1 MSKWKDLGTLLL
13 GYGLITSDDLMAGLA
28 LQGQKSI
35 RLGEAL
41 VELGRI
47 NRDDIEWVLSKQL
60 DVPFVIV
67 EDVIVNS
74 GLLERFQRDFLLEN
88 IMLPL
93 YETDDIIAVAME
105 DPFNSSA
112 IDYLGTCCGKDVS
125 VSIGSGRKITRILE
139 KTFGRAGLPELA
151 DIIRSVTEK
160 IRATGFYRIDFII
173 RSGACS
179 INVFGSGIRRPLK
192 TIKGHIGREDVLS
205 AFDALG
211 MEVLYEQSVSSNG
224 AFLAVY
230 PLSESANIIRLPAV
244 VGHYN
249 LPVPGD
255 TVFTDARVHA
265 SQRLFHSESPVKG
278 YPFIATGGHPP
289 EGNNIIYTIDSVPGD
304 FKAFNL
310 DVLVPGKCPSC
321 GGEGCRSCRELG
333 YLFDSMQGVYSS
345 EDLKNNIREGMTWQR

>member
-1 MSKWKDLGTLLL
+1 MAKWKDLGTLLL
-13 GYGLITSDDLMAGLA
+13 GYGLITADDLRAGLD

-47 NRDDIEWVLSKQL
+47 NREDIEWVLSKQL

-67 EDVIVNS
+67 EDVIINS
-74 GLLERFQRDFLLEN
+74 ELLGRFHRDFLLEN
-88 IMLPL
+88 LILPL
-93 YETDDIIAVAME
+93 YETDDMIAVAME

-112 IDYLGTCCGKDVS
+112 IDYLRTYCGKEVS
-125 VSIGSGRKITRILE
+125 VSIGSGRKIAGILD
-139 KTFGRAGLPELA
+139 KAFGRAGLPELA
-151 DIIRSVTEK
+151 GIIRDVTEK
-160 IRATGFYRIDFII
+160 IRDTGFYRIDFII

-179 INVFGSGIRRPLK
+179 INVFGSGIRRPVQ

-211 MEVLYEQSVSSNG
+211 MEVLYEQSVSVNG
-224 AFLAVY
+224 GFLAVY
-230 PLSESANIIRLPAV
+230 PLSESVNIMRLPAV

-265 SQRLFHSESPVKG
+265 SQRLFHSERPVNG
-278 YPFIATGGHPP
+278 YPFIATGGHIPD
-289 EGNNIIYTIDSVPGD
+289 GNNIIYTLDSVPGD
-304 FKAFNL
+304 FGALNL
-310 DVLVPGKCPSC
+310 DILVPGKCPSC
-321 GGEGCRSCRELG
+321 GGEGCSSCRELG
-333 YLFDSMQGVYSS
+333 YLFESMQGVYSS
-345 EDLKNNIREGMTWQR
+345 EELKNNMREGMTWQR